1 MKVLHLLY
9 EVLQNQILLKTDI
22 LDADSQNPAPG
33 IYLLNPDLD
42 KESNPDAVILRNS
55 DSIWIL
61 VQPRSSPE
69 FLDNSF
75 KIFTAENKF

>member
-1 MKVLHLLY
+1 MKVLHLFH

-22 LDADSQNPAPG
+22 LDMQIRRIQLQAFTEPG
-33 IYLLNPDLD
+33 FGYG
-42 KESNPDAVILRNS
+42 VVLRNS